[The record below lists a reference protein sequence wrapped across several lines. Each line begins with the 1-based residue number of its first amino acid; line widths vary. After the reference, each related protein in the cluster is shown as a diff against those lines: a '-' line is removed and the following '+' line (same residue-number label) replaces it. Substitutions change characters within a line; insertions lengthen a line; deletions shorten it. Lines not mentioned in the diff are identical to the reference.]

1 MLTWDSLKNQI
12 EKCKACELHLSC
24 KNKVMGQG
32 NPNAKLMLI
41 GEGPGKQ
48 EDEEGLA
55 FVGAAGQLL
64 TKMLAAINLSR
75 DDVYIC
81 NVVKCRPP
89 ENRTPTEFEIKHCL
103 DFLRAQVYLVKPTII
118 LLLGSTAMQTIIGPE
133 HKISRER
140 GIWFERAG
148 VLILGTYHP
157 AALLYNSN
165 NKIPAWE
172 DLKKLR
178 KKLDEI
184 EALENS

>member
-12 EKCKACELHLSC
+12 EQCKACALHLNC
-24 KNKVMGQG
+24 TNKVMGQG
-32 NPNAKLMLI
+32 NTKAKLMLI

-48 EDEEGLA
+48 EDEQGLA

-89 ENRTPTEFEIKHCL
+89 GNRAPTDIEIETCL
-103 DFLRAQVYLVKPTII
+103 NFLRAQVYLVRPSII
-118 LLLGSTAMQTIIGPE
+118 LILGSTAMKAILGPE
-133 HKISRER
+133 YKISKAR

-148 VLILGTYHP
+148 VFMIGTYHP
-157 AALLYNSN
+157 AALLYNSK
-165 NKIPAWE
+165 NKIYAWE

-184 EALENS
+184 EAL